1 MGVEGTESRT
11 IKGRVKMKQNDRKKL
26 SNMLEVSREAM
37 DLVQNETREDL
48 DRNKQLTLSLL
59 KYIEMIGSAA
69 SRVSRECQ
77 NGCEPI
83 PWDQIMEMTQQ
94 VVHTYWEIDRDWIWE
109 KMEKDIPAISKALE
123 ILLSAEE

>member
-1 MGVEGTESRT
+1 
-11 IKGRVKMKQNDRKKL
+11 MKQNDRKKL